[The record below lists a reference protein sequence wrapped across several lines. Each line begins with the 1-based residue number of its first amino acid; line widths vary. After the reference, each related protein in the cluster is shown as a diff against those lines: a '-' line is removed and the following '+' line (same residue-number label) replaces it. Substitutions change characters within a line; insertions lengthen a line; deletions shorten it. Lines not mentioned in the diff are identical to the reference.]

1 MLASAILL
9 AAGCVTSEGL
19 EPNARL
25 QPAGALQAGRSLDG
39 VALSPAAWPR
49 QDWWTGLGDR
59 QLDQLIGE
67 ALQGTPDLQIA
78 EARARQAAA
87 TAQAQD
93 AARQPTLDAKA
104 SYSGIRAPTS
114 VAPAPLGGRYSAIK
128 YLSLGFNYDFDLWGG
143 ERAAWEAALGQA
155 NAARIDSQA
164 ARIGLSASIARAYSD
179 LAHAFTVR
187 DLAEEEL
194 KRSQRMTELSQKRM
208 SAGLDS
214 KVQLQQTQ
222 TQLATAR
229 QQLSAAEQDIAS
241 ARIALAVLLG
251 KGPDRGLELQRPQP
265 LNPASLSLPSV
276 LPAELLGRR
285 ADIVAARW
293 RVEAARRNIDSA
305 KTEFYP
311 NLNLGAMAGLAALH
325 TSDVLQAPS
334 RFFQVAPAISCRSST
349 VAAAAPT
356 WPNATPTTTW
366 PSASTTRRWSR
377 PSARSATTS
386 ASCAPGAAGD
396 RPAPGPRYRQVQLRP
411 GHASLRRRRR
421 QLPRRPQRATATAG
435 RRTPAGQPGE
445 PADRS
450 FRPAG
455 PGPGRRFPTRFPL
468 RCARYRESAGRMNE
482 APTMTT
488 ANSETPAGN
497 PKRKRWLLILLAV
510 IVLATLASVAWEFF
524 YGRWHE
530 DTDDAY
536 INGNVVQITPQIVGT
551 VVSIGADDGDLVR
564 KGQELV
570 RFDPSDADIALQR
583 AEANLAHTV
592 RQVRGL
598 FSNVDGYRAE
608 VATRKVALAKAEADY
623 KRRKNLAD
631 DGAISQ
637 EELAHARDALDSAKA
652 SLTSSEQQLNTN
664 RALVDDTQITS
675 HPDVKAAAAQLR
687 QAYLDDA
694 RSTIVAPVTGYVA
707 KRSVQVGQRV
717 QPGNAL
723 MAVVPLDQIWIDANF
738 KETQLKHMRI
748 GQPVEIRSDL
758 YGSDVRYSG
767 TVDSLGVG
775 TGSAFSLLPAQ
786 NATGNWIKIVQRVP
800 VRIHIDPQELQK
812 HPLRIGLSMDVKVDL
827 HDQSGPA
834 LAQQPPREAL
844 SPPMST
850 SSNWPRPTS

>member
-1 MLASAILL
+1 M
-9 AAGCVTSEGL
+9 
-19 EPNARL
+19 
-25 QPAGALQAGRSLDG
+25 
-39 VALSPAAWPR
+39 PAAWPR

-67 ALQGTPDLQIA
+67 ALQGTPTCRSPRRV
-78 EARARQAAA
+78 RARRRQR
-87 TAQAQD
+87 QAQD
-93 AARQPTLDAKA
+93 AARQPALDAKA

-222 TQLATAR
+222 TSWPPPASSSAPPSRTSPAPASPSPCCWAR
-229 QQLSAAEQDIAS
+229 
-241 ARIALAVLLG
+241 
-251 KGPDRGLELQRPQP
+251 PDRGLELQRPQP

-386 ASCAPGAAGD
+386 ASCAPGQQVIDQRQARDIARSNFD
-396 RPAPGPRYRQVQLRP
+396 LAMRRYGEGVGSYLDALGVQQQLLVAERQLASLESQQIDLSVQLVQ
-411 GHASLRRRRR
+411 A
-421 QLPRRPQRATATAG
+421 
-435 RRTPAGQPGE
+435 
-445 PADRS
+445 
-450 FRPAG
+450 
-455 PGPGRRFPTRFPL
+455 PGRRFPTRFPL

-488 ANSETPAGN
+488 ANSETPPATR
-497 PKRKRWLLILLAV
+497 KRKRWLLILLAV

-551 VVSIGADDGDLVR
+551 VVSIGADDGDLVPGAR
-564 KGQELV
+564 NWSGSIPATPTS
-570 RFDPSDADIALQR
+570 PSSAPRPTWPTPCARYAGCSATSTAIAPR
-583 AEANLAHTV
+583 SPPA
-592 RQVRGL
+592 
-598 FSNVDGYRAE
+598 
-608 VATRKVALAKAEADY
+608 VALAKAEADY

-631 DGAISQ
+631 DGA
-637 EELAHARDALDSAKA
+637 
-652 SLTSSEQQLNTN
+652 
-664 RALVDDTQITS
+664 
-675 HPDVKAAAAQLR
+675 
-687 QAYLDDA
+687 
-694 RSTIVAPVTGYVA
+694 
-707 KRSVQVGQRV
+707 
-717 QPGNAL
+717 
-723 MAVVPLDQIWIDANF
+723 F
-738 KETQLKHMRI
+738 
-748 GQPVEIRSDL
+748 
-758 YGSDVRYSG
+758 
-767 TVDSLGVG
+767 
-775 TGSAFSLLPAQ
+775 
-786 NATGNWIKIVQRVP
+786 
-800 VRIHIDPQELQK
+800 
-812 HPLRIGLSMDVKVDL
+812 
-827 HDQSGPA
+827 
-834 LAQQPPREAL
+834 PRR
-844 SPPMST
+844 
-850 SSNWPRPTS
+850 NWPTPATRWTARKPR

>member
-1 MLASAILL
+1 MPFPLLHPWPQRLALASAIVL

-39 VALSPAAWPR
+39 VALSPATWPR

-208 SAGLDS
+208 SA
-214 KVQLQQTQ
+214 
-222 TQLATAR
+222 
-229 QQLSAAEQDIAS
+229 E
-241 ARIALAVLLG
+241 LLG

-334 RFFQVAPAISCRSST
+334 RFFQVAPAISL
-349 VAAAAPT
+349 PIFD
-356 WPNATPTTTW
+356 
-366 PSASTTRRWSR
+366 
-377 PSARSATTS
+377 
-386 ASCAPGAAGD
+386 GG
-396 RPAPGPRYRQVQLRP
+396 
-411 GHASLRRRRR
+411 RRR
-421 QLPRRPQRATATAG
+421 
-435 RRTPAGQPGE
+435 
-445 PADRS
+445 
-450 FRPAG
+450 
-455 PGPGRRFPTRFPL
+455 
-468 RCARYRESAGRMNE
+468 
-482 APTMTT
+482 
-488 ANSETPAGN
+488 
-497 PKRKRWLLILLAV
+497 
-510 IVLATLASVAWEFF
+510 
-524 YGRWHE
+524 
-530 DTDDAY
+530 
-536 INGNVVQITPQIVGT
+536 
-551 VVSIGADDGDLVR
+551 
-564 KGQELV
+564 
-570 RFDPSDADIALQR
+570 
-583 AEANLAHTV
+583 ANLAERDADYDLAVGQYNKTLV
-592 RQVRGL
+592 QALGEVSDDLGKLRSLEQQVIDQRQARDIAR
-598 FSNVDGYRAE
+598 SNFDLAMRRYGEGVGSYLDALSVQQQLLVAE
-608 VATRKVALAKAEADY
+608 RQLASLESQQIDLSVQLVQALGGGFQPDSRSAALAT
-623 KRRKNLAD
+623 
-631 DGAISQ
+631 
-637 EELAHARDALDSAKA
+637 AKA
-652 SLTSSEQQLNTN
+652 
-664 RALVDDTQITS
+664 
-675 HPDVKAAAAQLR
+675 
-687 QAYLDDA
+687 
-694 RSTIVAPVTGYVA
+694 
-707 KRSVQVGQRV
+707 
-717 QPGNAL
+717 
-723 MAVVPLDQIWIDANF
+723 
-738 KETQLKHMRI
+738 
-748 GQPVEIRSDL
+748 
-758 YGSDVRYSG
+758 
-767 TVDSLGVG
+767 
-775 TGSAFSLLPAQ
+775 PA
-786 NATGNWIKIVQRVP
+786 
-800 VRIHIDPQELQK
+800 E
-812 HPLRIGLSMDVKVDL
+812 
-827 HDQSGPA
+827 
-834 LAQQPPREAL
+834 
-844 SPPMST
+844 
-850 SSNWPRPTS
+850 

>member
-1 MLASAILL
+1 MPFPLLHPWPQRLALASAILL

-67 ALQGTPDLQIA
+67 ALQGTPTCRSPR
-78 EARARQAAA
+78 RARQAAA

-251 KGPDRGLELQRPQP
+251 KARSRSRTAAPATAEPGQPEPALGAPGGTARPPRRHRCRALAGRGGAPQHRLGEDRVLSQPQSRRDGRPRRPAHQRRVAGAEP
-265 LNPASLSLPSV
+265 LLPGGAGD
-276 LPAELLGRR
+276 LPADLRRWPPPRQPGRTRRRLRPGRR
-285 ADIVAARW
+285 PVQQDAGPGP
-293 RVEAARRNIDSA
+293 RRGQRR
-305 KTEFYP
+305 P
-311 NLNLGAMAGLAALH
+311 
-325 TSDVLQAPS
+325 
-334 RFFQVAPAISCRSST
+334 RQVAL
-349 VAAAAPT
+349 
-356 WPNATPTTTW
+356 
-366 PSASTTRRWSR
+366 
-377 PSARSATTS
+377 
-386 ASCAPGAAGD
+386 PGAAGD

-455 PGPGRRFPTRFPL
+455 PGPGRRFQPDSR
-468 RCARYRESAGRMNE
+468 SA
-482 APTMTT
+482 A
-488 ANSETPAGN
+488 
-497 PKRKRWLLILLAV
+497 
-510 IVLATLASVAWEFF
+510 LAT
-524 YGRWHE
+524 
-530 DTDDAY
+530 
-536 INGNVVQITPQIVGT
+536 
-551 VVSIGADDGDLVR
+551 
-564 KGQELV
+564 
-570 RFDPSDADIALQR
+570 
-583 AEANLAHTV
+583 
-592 RQVRGL
+592 
-598 FSNVDGYRAE
+598 
-608 VATRKVALAKAEADY
+608 AKA
-623 KRRKNLAD
+623 
-631 DGAISQ
+631 
-637 EELAHARDALDSAKA
+637 
-652 SLTSSEQQLNTN
+652 
-664 RALVDDTQITS
+664 
-675 HPDVKAAAAQLR
+675 
-687 QAYLDDA
+687 
-694 RSTIVAPVTGYVA
+694 
-707 KRSVQVGQRV
+707 
-717 QPGNAL
+717 
-723 MAVVPLDQIWIDANF
+723 
-738 KETQLKHMRI
+738 
-748 GQPVEIRSDL
+748 
-758 YGSDVRYSG
+758 
-767 TVDSLGVG
+767 
-775 TGSAFSLLPAQ
+775 PA
-786 NATGNWIKIVQRVP
+786 
-800 VRIHIDPQELQK
+800 E
-812 HPLRIGLSMDVKVDL
+812 
-827 HDQSGPA
+827 
-834 LAQQPPREAL
+834 
-844 SPPMST
+844 
-850 SSNWPRPTS
+850 

>member
-1 MLASAILL
+1 MPFPPLHLWPQRLALASAILL
-9 AAGCVTSEGL
+9 AAGCITSEGL

-214 KVQLQQTQ
+214 RVQLQQTQ

-377 PSARSATTS
+377 PSARSAITS
-386 ASCAPGAAGD
+386 ASCAP
-396 RPAPGPRYRQVQLRP
+396 
-411 GHASLRRRRR
+411 
-421 QLPRRPQRATATAG
+421 
-435 RRTPAGQPGE
+435 
-445 PADRS
+445 
-450 FRPAG
+450 
-455 PGPGRRFPTRFPL
+455 
-468 RCARYRESAGRMNE
+468 
-482 APTMTT
+482 
-488 ANSETPAGN
+488 
-497 PKRKRWLLILLAV
+497 W
-510 IVLATLASVAWEFF
+510 
-524 YGRWHE
+524 
-530 DTDDAY
+530 
-536 INGNVVQITPQIVGT
+536 
-551 VVSIGADDGDLVR
+551 
-564 KGQELV
+564 
-570 RFDPSDADIALQR
+570 
-583 AEANLAHTV
+583 
-592 RQVRGL
+592 
-598 FSNVDGYRAE
+598 
-608 VATRKVALAKAEADY
+608 
-623 KRRKNLAD
+623 
-631 DGAISQ
+631 
-637 EELAHARDALDSAKA
+637 
-652 SLTSSEQQLNTN
+652 SS
-664 RALVDDTQITS
+664 R
-675 HPDVKAAAAQLR
+675 
-687 QAYLDDA
+687 
-694 RSTIVAPVTGYVA
+694 
-707 KRSVQVGQRV
+707 
-717 QPGNAL
+717 
-723 MAVVPLDQIWIDANF
+723 
-738 KETQLKHMRI
+738 
-748 GQPVEIRSDL
+748 
-758 YGSDVRYSG
+758 
-767 TVDSLGVG
+767 
-775 TGSAFSLLPAQ
+775 
-786 NATGNWIKIVQRVP
+786 
-800 VRIHIDPQELQK
+800 
-812 HPLRIGLSMDVKVDL
+812 
-827 HDQSGPA
+827 
-834 LAQQPPREAL
+834 
-844 SPPMST
+844 
-850 SSNWPRPTS
+850 

>member
-1 MLASAILL
+1 MPFPLLHPWPQRLALASAILL

-19 EPNARL
+19 EPNAQL

-104 SYSGIRAPTS
+104 SYSGIRAPSS

-222 TQLATAR
+222 IQLATAR

-334 RFFQVAPAISCRSST
+334 RFFQVAPAISL
-349 VAAAAPT
+349 PIFD
-356 WPNATPTTTW
+356 
-366 PSASTTRRWSR
+366 
-377 PSARSATTS
+377 
-386 ASCAPGAAGD
+386 GG
-396 RPAPGPRYRQVQLRP
+396 
-411 GHASLRRRRR
+411 RRR
-421 QLPRRPQRATATAG
+421 
-435 RRTPAGQPGE
+435 
-445 PADRS
+445 
-450 FRPAG
+450 
-455 PGPGRRFPTRFPL
+455 
-468 RCARYRESAGRMNE
+468 
-482 APTMTT
+482 
-488 ANSETPAGN
+488 
-497 PKRKRWLLILLAV
+497 
-510 IVLATLASVAWEFF
+510 
-524 YGRWHE
+524 
-530 DTDDAY
+530 
-536 INGNVVQITPQIVGT
+536 
-551 VVSIGADDGDLVR
+551 
-564 KGQELV
+564 
-570 RFDPSDADIALQR
+570 
-583 AEANLAHTV
+583 ANLAERDADYDLAVGQYNKTLV
-592 RQVRGL
+592 QALGEVSDDLGKLRSLEQQVIDQRQARDIAR
-598 FSNVDGYRAE
+598 SNFDLAMRRYGEGVGSYLDALSVQQQLLVAE
-608 VATRKVALAKAEADY
+608 RQLASLESQQIDLSVQLVQALGGGFQPDSRSAALAT
-623 KRRKNLAD
+623 
-631 DGAISQ
+631 
-637 EELAHARDALDSAKA
+637 AKA
-652 SLTSSEQQLNTN
+652 
-664 RALVDDTQITS
+664 
-675 HPDVKAAAAQLR
+675 
-687 QAYLDDA
+687 
-694 RSTIVAPVTGYVA
+694 
-707 KRSVQVGQRV
+707 
-717 QPGNAL
+717 
-723 MAVVPLDQIWIDANF
+723 
-738 KETQLKHMRI
+738 
-748 GQPVEIRSDL
+748 
-758 YGSDVRYSG
+758 
-767 TVDSLGVG
+767 
-775 TGSAFSLLPAQ
+775 PA
-786 NATGNWIKIVQRVP
+786 
-800 VRIHIDPQELQK
+800 E
-812 HPLRIGLSMDVKVDL
+812 
-827 HDQSGPA
+827 
-834 LAQQPPREAL
+834 
-844 SPPMST
+844 
-850 SSNWPRPTS
+850 

>member
-1 MLASAILL
+1 MPFPLLHPWPQRLVLASAILL

-285 ADIVAARW
+285 ANLAERDADYDLAVGQYNKTLVQALGEVSDDLGKLRSLEQQVIDQRQA
-293 RVEAARRNIDSA
+293 RNIARSNFDLAMRRYGEGVGSYLDALSVQQQLLVAERQLASLESQQIDLSVQLVQALGGGFQPDSRS
-305 KTEFYP
+305 
-311 NLNLGAMAGLAALH
+311 AALA
-325 TSDVLQAPS
+325 TAK
-334 RFFQVAPAISCRSST
+334 APA
-349 VAAAAPT
+349 
-356 WPNATPTTTW
+356 
-366 PSASTTRRWSR
+366 
-377 PSARSATTS
+377 
-386 ASCAPGAAGD
+386 
-396 RPAPGPRYRQVQLRP
+396 
-411 GHASLRRRRR
+411 
-421 QLPRRPQRATATAG
+421 
-435 RRTPAGQPGE
+435 E
-445 PADRS
+445 
-450 FRPAG
+450 
-455 PGPGRRFPTRFPL
+455 
-468 RCARYRESAGRMNE
+468 
-482 APTMTT
+482 
-488 ANSETPAGN
+488 
-497 PKRKRWLLILLAV
+497 
-510 IVLATLASVAWEFF
+510 
-524 YGRWHE
+524 
-530 DTDDAY
+530 
-536 INGNVVQITPQIVGT
+536 
-551 VVSIGADDGDLVR
+551 
-564 KGQELV
+564 
-570 RFDPSDADIALQR
+570 
-583 AEANLAHTV
+583 
-592 RQVRGL
+592 
-598 FSNVDGYRAE
+598 
-608 VATRKVALAKAEADY
+608 
-623 KRRKNLAD
+623 
-631 DGAISQ
+631 
-637 EELAHARDALDSAKA
+637 
-652 SLTSSEQQLNTN
+652 
-664 RALVDDTQITS
+664 
-675 HPDVKAAAAQLR
+675 
-687 QAYLDDA
+687 
-694 RSTIVAPVTGYVA
+694 
-707 KRSVQVGQRV
+707 
-717 QPGNAL
+717 
-723 MAVVPLDQIWIDANF
+723 
-738 KETQLKHMRI
+738 
-748 GQPVEIRSDL
+748 
-758 YGSDVRYSG
+758 
-767 TVDSLGVG
+767 
-775 TGSAFSLLPAQ
+775 
-786 NATGNWIKIVQRVP
+786 
-800 VRIHIDPQELQK
+800 
-812 HPLRIGLSMDVKVDL
+812 
-827 HDQSGPA
+827 
-834 LAQQPPREAL
+834 
-844 SPPMST
+844 
-850 SSNWPRPTS
+850 

>member
-1 MLASAILL
+1 MPFPLLHPWPQRLALASAILL

-19 EPNARL
+19 EPNAQL

-334 RFFQVAPAISCRSST
+334 RFFQVAPAISLPIFDGGRRR
-349 VAAAAPT
+349 ANL
-356 WPNATPTTTW
+356 PNATPTTTW

-386 ASCAPGAAGD
+386 ASCAP
-396 RPAPGPRYRQVQLRP
+396 
-411 GHASLRRRRR
+411 
-421 QLPRRPQRATATAG
+421 
-435 RRTPAGQPGE
+435 
-445 PADRS
+445 
-450 FRPAG
+450 
-455 PGPGRRFPTRFPL
+455 
-468 RCARYRESAGRMNE
+468 
-482 APTMTT
+482 
-488 ANSETPAGN
+488 
-497 PKRKRWLLILLAV
+497 W
-510 IVLATLASVAWEFF
+510 
-524 YGRWHE
+524 
-530 DTDDAY
+530 
-536 INGNVVQITPQIVGT
+536 
-551 VVSIGADDGDLVR
+551 
-564 KGQELV
+564 
-570 RFDPSDADIALQR
+570 
-583 AEANLAHTV
+583 
-592 RQVRGL
+592 
-598 FSNVDGYRAE
+598 
-608 VATRKVALAKAEADY
+608 
-623 KRRKNLAD
+623 
-631 DGAISQ
+631 
-637 EELAHARDALDSAKA
+637 
-652 SLTSSEQQLNTN
+652 SS
-664 RALVDDTQITS
+664 R
-675 HPDVKAAAAQLR
+675 
-687 QAYLDDA
+687 
-694 RSTIVAPVTGYVA
+694 
-707 KRSVQVGQRV
+707 
-717 QPGNAL
+717 
-723 MAVVPLDQIWIDANF
+723 
-738 KETQLKHMRI
+738 
-748 GQPVEIRSDL
+748 
-758 YGSDVRYSG
+758 
-767 TVDSLGVG
+767 
-775 TGSAFSLLPAQ
+775 
-786 NATGNWIKIVQRVP
+786 
-800 VRIHIDPQELQK
+800 
-812 HPLRIGLSMDVKVDL
+812 
-827 HDQSGPA
+827 
-834 LAQQPPREAL
+834 
-844 SPPMST
+844 
-850 SSNWPRPTS
+850 

>member
-1 MLASAILL
+1 MPFPLLHPWPQRLALASAILL

-19 EPNARL
+19 EPNAQL

-293 RVEAARRNIDSA
+293 R
-305 KTEFYP
+305 
-311 NLNLGAMAGLAALH
+311 
-325 TSDVLQAPS
+325 
-334 RFFQVAPAISCRSST
+334 
-349 VAAAAPT
+349 
-356 WPNATPTTTW
+356 
-366 PSASTTRRWSR
+366 
-377 PSARSATTS
+377 
-386 ASCAPGAAGD
+386 
-396 RPAPGPRYRQVQLRP
+396 
-411 GHASLRRRRR
+411 
-421 QLPRRPQRATATAG
+421 
-435 RRTPAGQPGE
+435 
-445 PADRS
+445 
-450 FRPAG
+450 
-455 PGPGRRFPTRFPL
+455 
-468 RCARYRESAGRMNE
+468 
-482 APTMTT
+482 
-488 ANSETPAGN
+488 
-497 PKRKRWLLILLAV
+497 
-510 IVLATLASVAWEFF
+510 
-524 YGRWHE
+524 
-530 DTDDAY
+530 
-536 INGNVVQITPQIVGT
+536 
-551 VVSIGADDGDLVR
+551 
-564 KGQELV
+564 
-570 RFDPSDADIALQR
+570 
-583 AEANLAHTV
+583 
-592 RQVRGL
+592 
-598 FSNVDGYRAE
+598 
-608 VATRKVALAKAEADY
+608 
-623 KRRKNLAD
+623 
-631 DGAISQ
+631 
-637 EELAHARDALDSAKA
+637 
-652 SLTSSEQQLNTN
+652 
-664 RALVDDTQITS
+664 
-675 HPDVKAAAAQLR
+675 
-687 QAYLDDA
+687 
-694 RSTIVAPVTGYVA
+694 
-707 KRSVQVGQRV
+707 
-717 QPGNAL
+717 
-723 MAVVPLDQIWIDANF
+723 
-738 KETQLKHMRI
+738 
-748 GQPVEIRSDL
+748 
-758 YGSDVRYSG
+758 
-767 TVDSLGVG
+767 
-775 TGSAFSLLPAQ
+775 
-786 NATGNWIKIVQRVP
+786 
-800 VRIHIDPQELQK
+800 
-812 HPLRIGLSMDVKVDL
+812 
-827 HDQSGPA
+827 
-834 LAQQPPREAL
+834 
-844 SPPMST
+844 
-850 SSNWPRPTS
+850 

>member
-1 MLASAILL
+1 MPFPLLHPWPQRLALASAIVL

-311 NLNLGAMAGLAALH
+311 TSISARWPASPPCTPATCCRRRAA
-325 TSDVLQAPS
+325 SS
-334 RFFQVAPAISCRSST
+334 RWRRRSPCRSST

-377 PSARSATTS
+377 PSARSAITS
-386 ASCAPGAAGD
+386 ASCAP
-396 RPAPGPRYRQVQLRP
+396 
-411 GHASLRRRRR
+411 
-421 QLPRRPQRATATAG
+421 
-435 RRTPAGQPGE
+435 
-445 PADRS
+445 
-450 FRPAG
+450 
-455 PGPGRRFPTRFPL
+455 
-468 RCARYRESAGRMNE
+468 
-482 APTMTT
+482 
-488 ANSETPAGN
+488 
-497 PKRKRWLLILLAV
+497 W
-510 IVLATLASVAWEFF
+510 
-524 YGRWHE
+524 
-530 DTDDAY
+530 
-536 INGNVVQITPQIVGT
+536 
-551 VVSIGADDGDLVR
+551 
-564 KGQELV
+564 
-570 RFDPSDADIALQR
+570 
-583 AEANLAHTV
+583 
-592 RQVRGL
+592 
-598 FSNVDGYRAE
+598 
-608 VATRKVALAKAEADY
+608 
-623 KRRKNLAD
+623 
-631 DGAISQ
+631 
-637 EELAHARDALDSAKA
+637 
-652 SLTSSEQQLNTN
+652 SS
-664 RALVDDTQITS
+664 R
-675 HPDVKAAAAQLR
+675 
-687 QAYLDDA
+687 
-694 RSTIVAPVTGYVA
+694 
-707 KRSVQVGQRV
+707 
-717 QPGNAL
+717 
-723 MAVVPLDQIWIDANF
+723 
-738 KETQLKHMRI
+738 
-748 GQPVEIRSDL
+748 
-758 YGSDVRYSG
+758 
-767 TVDSLGVG
+767 
-775 TGSAFSLLPAQ
+775 
-786 NATGNWIKIVQRVP
+786 
-800 VRIHIDPQELQK
+800 
-812 HPLRIGLSMDVKVDL
+812 
-827 HDQSGPA
+827 
-834 LAQQPPREAL
+834 
-844 SPPMST
+844 
-850 SSNWPRPTS
+850 